1 MSDLT
6 IVMPA
11 YNEEHSIRAA
21 LEQLLPACER
31 RGWRVIVVDDG
42 STDGTASQVEALL
55 PRDYL
60 RLIEHPVNRGYGAAL
75 KTGVRASDTAWVA
88 TMDSDGQHRVEDLV
102 MLYEHLI
109 DFDLMIGKRDK
120 RIHSPLWRMPGKW
133 MLQGMAVF
141 LMRRTIPDL
150 NSGMRIFRREVLVK
164 YLHLFPDGFS
174 FSTTSTMIFI
184 NRGYAVDFLPITVN
198 ERIGKSTVKLS
209 TGFNTLLLILRLAML
224 LDPLRL
230 FLPMSFLLIGVGLL
244 WTIPFLVMQEG
255 YSIGALLLIMTG
267 VLIFVVA
274 LLSDQIA
281 ALRKERFE

>member
-1 MSDLT
+1 MADLT

-11 YNEEHSIRAA
+11 YNEESSIKTT
-21 LEQLLPACER
+21 LEGLLPTCER

-42 STDGTASQVEALL
+42 SSDSTTTDVQSFL

-75 KTGVRASDTAWVA
+75 KTGIRAADTDWVA

-109 DFDLMIGKRDK
+109 DFDLMIGQRAKRL
-120 RIHSPLWRMPGKW
+120 HSPLWRMPGKW
-133 MLQGMAVF
+133 LLQGMAVF
-141 LMRRTIPDL
+141 LMRQTIPDL
-150 NSGMRIFRREVLVK
+150 NSGLRIFRREVLVK

-174 FSTTSTMIFI
+174 FSTTSTMIFM

-198 ERIGKSTVKLS
+198 ERVGKSTVKLS

-230 FLPMSFLLIGVGLL
+230 FLPVSFALIGIGLA
-244 WTIPFLVMQEG
+244 WTIPFLLMNEG
-255 YSIGALLLIMTG
+255 YSVGALLLIMTG
-267 VLIFVVA
+267 VLVFGMA

>member
-11 YNEEHSIRAA
+11 YNEEHSIRAT
-21 LEQLLPACER
+21 LEQLRPICER
-31 RGWRVIVVDDG
+31 RGWRIIVVDDG
-42 STDGTASQVEALL
+42 STDGTSGVVKALL
-55 PRDYL
+55 PLDYL
-60 RLIEHPVNRGYGAAL
+60 QIIEHPVNRGYGAAL
-75 KTGVRASDTAWVA
+75 KTGIRAADTVWVA
-88 TMDSDGQHRVEDLV
+88 TMDSDGQHRVEDLIF
-102 MLYEHLI
+102 LYESLI
-109 DFDLMIGKRDK
+109 DFDLIIGKRTQ

-133 MLQGMAVF
+133 LLQGMAIF

-174 FSTTSTMIFI
+174 FSTTSTMIFM

-198 ERIGKSTVKLS
+198 ERVGKSTVKLS

-230 FLPMSFLLIGVGLL
+230 FLPVSFALIGIGLL
-244 WTIPFLVMQEG
+244 WTLPFLIMQEG
-255 YSIGALLLIMTG
+255 YSIGALLLIMNG